1 MAVLKHYSYNG
12 NEISITPTVVILE
25 AKDGGA
31 LAYWDRTEFSSLEEY
46 VVKSNS
52 APRKIREKLAVCYKV
67 YGNMIEIYDQYG
79 AVDFRFKNERIVNCY
94 DKDGWIICVIDFG

>member
-25 AKDGGA
+25 EKDGGA

-52 APRKIREKLAVCYKV
+52 APRKIREKLAVCYCHWFYVTYKCDEK
-67 YGNMIEIYDQYG
+67 IERMLHYPLPEGMY
-79 AVDFRFKNERIVNCY
+79 K
-94 DKDGWIICVIDFG
+94 KLKKLK